1 SVSDK
6 PIGDSARFFFA
17 SRGHEVHAITGR
29 QLYGD
34 SKANLP
40 DFEIINKVR
49 VRRVWSSSFGRYDI
63 LGRFVD
69 YLTFYVS
76 SGWSLYKMLRVGDV
90 VIAKTDPP
98 LLSVVSLAAARVRGA
113 AQINWLQDLF
123 PEVASNLGVWGV
135 SFIERGIRSLRN
147 MSLRGAR
154 YNVVIGNLMAQRLRS
169 EGISDKAIRVIPNW
183 ADGSRIRPIAREN
196 NVLVKEWNL
205 QGRFIVCYSGNM
217 GRAHE
222 FNTITGAA
230 ELLKLEP
237 TIVFVFIGDGV
248 QRQPIAE
255 AVKRRNLPN
264 VILKPYQPR
273 DLLAYSLGLADVHLI
288 SLRPE
293 LEGLI
298 VPSKFYGIAAAGK
311 PTIYIGDQ
319 AGEIPELLRREGCGF
334 AVSVGDERRLAARIG
349 EIYTNVS
356 LKSQMGQKARTL
368 FECYYEKTVAMAK
381 WERLINT
388 NGPEG

>member
-1 SVSDK
+1 
-6 PIGDSARFFFA
+6 
-17 SRGHEVHAITGR
+17 
-29 QLYGD
+29 
-34 SKANLP
+34 
-40 DFEIINKVR
+40 
-49 VRRVWSSSFGRYDI
+49 
-63 LGRFVD
+63 
-69 YLTFYVS
+69 
-76 SGWSLYKMLRVGDV
+76 MLRVGDL

-98 LLSVVSLAAARVRGA
+98 LLSVVSLVAARVRGA

-135 SFIERGIRSLRN
+135 RFIEQGIRTLRNESLRA
-147 MSLRGAR
+147 AR

-169 EGISDKAIRVIPNW
+169 EGVSDNAIRVIPNW
-183 ADGSRIRPIAREN
+183 ADGSCIRPIAREN

-222 FNTITGAA
+222 FNTIIGAA
-230 ELLKLEP
+230 ELLKSQP
-237 TIVFVFIGDGV
+237 TIVFILIGDGV
-248 QRQPIAE
+248 QRQPIEE
-255 AVKRRNLPN
+255 AVRGRNLPN
-264 VILKPYQPR
+264 VIFKPYQPSDR
-273 DLLAYSLGLADVHLI
+273 LAFSLGLADVHLI

-298 VPSKFYGIAAAGK
+298 VPSKFYGITAAGK

-349 EIYTNVS
+349 ELYTNVS
-356 LKSQMGQKARTL
+356 LKSQMGQKARTV

-388 NGPEG
+388 NGPED

>member
-1 SVSDK
+1 
-6 PIGDSARFFFA
+6 
-17 SRGHEVHAITGR
+17 
-29 QLYGD
+29 
-34 SKANLP
+34 
-40 DFEIINKVR
+40 
-49 VRRVWSSSFGRYDI
+49 
-63 LGRFVD
+63 
-69 YLTFYVS
+69 
-76 SGWSLYKMLRVGDV
+76 M
-90 VIAKTDPP
+90 IAKTDPP

-123 PEVASNLGVWGV
+123 PEVASNLGVRGV

-147 MSLRGAR
+147 TSLRGAR

-222 FNTITGAA
+222 FDTITGAA

-255 AVKRRNLPN
+255 AVRRRNLPN
-264 VILKPYQPR
+264 VIFKPYQPSER
-273 DLLAYSLGLADVHLI
+273 LAYSLGLADVHLI

-319 AGEIPELLRREGCGF
+319 GGEIPGLLRSEGCGF
-334 AVSVGDERRLAARIG
+334 VVPLGDEQRLAACIG
-349 EIYTNVS
+349 ELYTNVS
-356 LKSQMGQKARTL
+356 LKSQMGQKARAL
-368 FECYYEKTVAMAK
+368 FESYYEKTVAMAQ
-381 WERLINT
+381 WERLIARI
-388 NGPEG
+388 